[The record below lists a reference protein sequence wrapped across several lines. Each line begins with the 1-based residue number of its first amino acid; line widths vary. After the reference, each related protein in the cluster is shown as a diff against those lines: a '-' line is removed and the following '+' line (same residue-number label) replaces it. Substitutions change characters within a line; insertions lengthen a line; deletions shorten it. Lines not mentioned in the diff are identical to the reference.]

1 MRVVEAAA
9 RRTAVAATAP
19 RTNVPIVAAP
29 AADPAAN
36 QTSEPKP
43 INLSAPA
50 VQNAI
55 AQGKALIAEGKS
67 KADAARAIFAVIKD
81 ESKDVIVAAFVE
93 GATLTPKGALTYW
106 YNNRRKAGK
115 NTARARAGTDQ
126 DS

>member
-1 MRVVEAAA
+1 MAKKPAKPEPADK
-9 RRTAVAATAP
+9 TTDAVAAE
-19 RTNVPIVAAP
+19 P

-106 YNNRRKAGK
+106 YNNRRRAGK
-115 NTARARAGTDQ
+115 NVARARAGTDQ

>member
-1 MRVVEAAA
+1 MAKKPAKPEPADK
-9 RRTAVAATAP
+9 TTDDAVAAE
-19 RTNVPIVAAP
+19 P

-55 AQGKALIAEGKS
+55 AHGKALIAEGKS

-81 ESKDVIVAAFVE
+81 ESKDVIVAAFVD

-115 NTARARAGTDQ
+115 NAARARAGTDQ